1 MDFFGISFK
10 KSDKNK
16 NNPAVTEFD
25 KTVNT
30 DLEAIIDRYAATS
43 LRDKDP
49 DKIGTSIEPTFYS
62 DNLGDITCV
71 PINSNK
77 AARLRQ
83 YSVMSRFTEVNWAI
97 DEIAM
102 DFFHQ
107 DENKRI
113 INLLVNQTRFLDE
126 NKIKVLQDEFDRFI
140 RLFDFNQN
148 RYSLIKNYVI
158 EGEVCWEN
166 IIDPSQPEKGIR
178 ALKYIPTKYY
188 DFIKDKKSGDIV
200 GIYFDKDQVANDIAN
215 GILSN
220 SYAGA
225 ANIFNAMITVPGF
238 TYGMAMN
245 DNKIPLYWPQI
256 TYFNSGTYNYE
267 NTIVFPLIENASVPY
282 QQLSLLQDAC
292 IILRITR
299 APERLVF
306 NIATGGLPEKKA
318 KSMVSAFVNSFKSKK
333 SSNSKGEVRNS
344 YDPASMLE
352 AYFFW
357 KQDGAEGSSV
367 QAVNSSAQ
375 YDQMNDI
382 DYFLRRIFKA
392 FKIPYTRFKEEG
404 TAVQRKETITYEEY
418 SFTKYILRQQIALAN
433 AIKKTF
439 ITHLKLR
446 KIWDGYNLNESVFEV
461 EFVKPSLYELYQAQQ
476 LASLKISIYKEAVED
491 DVFSKRLAMQKYL
504 GYTKEMADRNFEE
517 RRKEILYDA
526 ATKYFAAELEK
537 NGPRDDIAPI
547 KAKGTGG
554 EATKPGETP
563 TIPPEEGASP
573 STGEEVPPEEAAV
586 PPTGEE
592 TLPEEGVVPP
602 TGEEAPTT
610 SSEKENIIPHAEE
623 TPAEEMPISTPEKE
637 IIPPSGEEFTPEVTS
652 VEMPVEEPG
661 EEILKKEEYPQQ
673 SIKKSKNLPTF
684 REIFSKSRKT

>member
-1 MDFFGISFK
+1 MELFGISFGRK
-10 KSDKNK
+10 EKNK
-16 NNPAVTEFD
+16 NNPAASEFD
-25 KTVNT
+25 TTINSE
-30 DLEAIIDRYAATS
+30 LANIIDTYAATS
-43 LRDKDP
+43 LKDRDNKEKDKDP
-49 DKIGTSIEPTFYS
+49 APGVDPTFYS
-62 DNLGDITCV
+62 DNLDDITCV

-77 AARLRQ
+77 TARLRQ

-107 DENKRI
+107 DENKKI
-113 INLLVNQTRFLDE
+113 INLLVGPSKSLDE
-126 NKIKVLQDEFDRFI
+126 SKIKILQEEFDRLI

-148 RYSLIKNYVI
+148 RYSLIKNYVT
-158 EGEVCWEN
+158 EGEICWEN
-166 IIDPSQPEKGIR
+166 IIDPRSPEKGIR
-178 ALKYIPTKYY
+178 ALKYIPTKYF
-188 DFIKDKKSGDIV
+188 DFVKDKKSGDII
-200 GIYFDKDQVANDIAN
+200 GIYFDKDQVTNDILT
-215 GILSN
+215 GVLSN
-220 SYAGA
+220 SYSGA
-225 ANIFNAMITVPGF
+225 SNIFNAMITVPGY
-238 TYGMAMN
+238 TYGLAMN
-245 DNKIPLYWPQI
+245 ENKIPLYWPQI

-267 NTIVFPLIENASVPY
+267 NTIVYPLIENASVPY

-318 KSMVSAFVNSFKSKK
+318 KTMVSAFINSFKSKK
-333 SSNSKGEVRNS
+333 STNSKGEIRNS
-344 YDPASMLE
+344 YDPAAMLE

-367 QAVNSSAQ
+367 QAINSSAQ

-446 KIWDGYNLNESVFEV
+446 KIWDSYGLNESSFEV

-476 LASLKISIYKEAVED
+476 LSSLKLTIYKDAVED

-517 RRKEILYDA
+517 RRKELLYDA
-526 ATKYFAAELEK
+526 ATKYFVQQLEK
-537 NGPRDDIAPI
+537 SGPKDEIPPI
-547 KAKGTGG
+547 HPAEELKSK
-554 EATKPGETP
+554 ETP
-563 TIPPEEGASP
+563 NEEPTVGI
-573 STGEEVPPEEAAV
+573 E

-592 TLPEEGVVPP
+592 PIAAEEKKISPTEEIEPTPEEGITPP
-602 TGEEAPTT
+602 TGEEESVNASTEVIAP
-610 SSEKENIIPHAEE
+610 EIV
-623 TPAEEMPISTPEKE
+623 TPTIFNVVPQTEQ
-637 IIPPSGEEFTPEVTS
+637 
-652 VEMPVEEPG
+652 PG
-661 EEILKKEEYPQQ
+661 VDLLKKEEYPET
-673 SIKKSKNLPTF
+673 IAVKKEKATTTF
-684 REIFSKSRKT
+684 KDIFSKLTK